1 MNATPPL
8 TNMSNALPLQQR
20 AEAARRAG
28 HVLARAPGQLR
39 TAALLQL
46 AAMLRANRDE
56 LLLANAQDVLSGES
70 RGMTASF
77 VDRLRLTP
85 ARIEQMAVAIEE
97 VAAQDDPVGRIES
110 EIIRPNG
117 LRVARM
123 RIPLGVVA
131 VIYEARPN
139 VTTDA
144 AALALRSGNAVILRG
159 GSDAQHSNTALGKLI
174 AQSLVASGLPPA
186 SVTVVEDPSRDV
198 MLQMLQLADQ
208 IDVVIPRGG
217 EGLIRFVR
225 EHSRIPVISHYKG
238 VCHVYVDAAA
248 DAELARR
255 IVLNAKT
262 SRVSVCNAAETLLVH
277 AGIAPTLL
285 PLLADDLLAAGC
297 TLHACPHALALLG
310 ARTGIVP
317 ATEEDWTTEHLSLDL
332 GVRIV
337 EDIDAAMEHIATYGS
352 SHTEA
357 IITDSLRAAQRFT
370 TEVQSS
376 CVMVNASTRFADG
389 GELGLGAEIG
399 ISTSRLHAYGPMGA
413 EGLTTLRFVVTGT
426 GHIRT

>member
-1 MNATPPL
+1 
-8 TNMSNALPLQQR
+8 MSHAFTLEQR

-28 HVLARAPGQLR
+28 HVRARAPGQLR
-39 TAALLQL
+39 TAALLHL
-46 AAMLRANRDE
+46 ASMVRGSVDE
-56 LLLANAQDVLSGES
+56 LMVANALDLRDGEA
-70 RGMTASF
+70 RGMAPAF
-77 VDRLRLTP
+77 LDRLRLTP

-97 VAAQDDPVGRIES
+97 VASQDDPVGRIES
-110 EIIRPNG
+110 ELIRPNG

-159 GSDAQHSNTALGKLI
+159 GSDAQHSNSALGRLI
-174 AQSLVASGLPPA
+174 ERSLVASGLPPA
-186 SVTVVEDPSRDV
+186 SVTVIDDPSRDV
-198 MLQMLQLADQ
+198 MMKMLQLADQ

-238 VCHVYVDAAA
+238 VCHVYLDAAA
-248 DAELARR
+248 DAELGRR

-277 AGIAPTLL
+277 QDIAPSLL
-285 PLLADDLLAAGC
+285 PLVADDLLAAGC
-297 TLHACPHALALLG
+297 TLHACPETMALLG
-310 ARTGIVP
+310 NRAGIVA

-337 EDIDAAMEHIATYGS
+337 KDIDAAMDHIATYGS

-426 GHIRT
+426 GQIRT